1 MKGKIKDKTRELN
14 FKLSSPLFRSVNEQV
29 IDLVNDNESA
39 QNSQNIIQWLTGRV
53 AGLQIQL
60 SNGEYIPIYRQ
71 QPVNIYLD
79 EMRSSISTIS
89 TIPLSTIAMV
99 KIIKE
104 NFALGGTSIAIYTKQ
119 GNYMPLENESKSTI
133 KKITLNGYNKED
145 QFIIPDYKNND
156 LNDINSDFRDVLYWN
171 PFLELSPNKTSKVTF
186 DNSDITNHFRVII
199 LGFDSTNSTP
209 IYFNGL
215 INQ

>member
-1 MKGKIKDKTRELN
+1 M
-14 FKLSSPLFRSVNEQV
+14 
-29 IDLVNDNESA
+29 
-39 QNSQNIIQWLTGRV
+39 

-119 GNYMPLENESKSTI
+119 GNYMSLENESKSTI
-133 KKITLNGYNKED
+133 KKISLNGYNKED